1 MEEGRLIFTIQNDT
15 LKVIS
20 INLDE
25 LRVPI
30 SFKEYFNQY
39 ISKDILFILDE
50 NYNENTI
57 LNFILNEREFGTITF
72 NGNNNEYVY
81 KFTLYS
87 RNESKTTIT
96 IDRYYSAKNVEVT
109 YDFLTGVYSRNYLVS
124 EIQKHLDKGYNFN
137 SYIIIIDLDNY
148 KQINDTFG
156 HLVGDLCLKKIISD
170 VKLVF
175 KNHLVG
181 RYGGDEFLIYVK
193 DVTFDE
199 LHALIEEALKIE
211 FKYTKGI
218 KSSDAVTISIGIS
231 KEIGNRDNL
240 DELVEEADEALY
252 KCKRLGKNLGSF
264 YKGKIYVG
272 PKNNKALRKKTRIS
286 SSYTFKE
293 EIRRKKVLFYTLFI
307 SLSAFFVALSLTIN
321 IVYNLNISSQ
331 ADSIASSLMHQQ
343 SSDVADKTKKEI
355 EYVYARLYGATKFID
370 NVEASTLEEFYSS
383 AITKTEEFVDINHA
397 GIILNNGNAYYK
409 YKDEL
414 RLYNLT
420 NKAINTIENLNN
432 KIACAERVQFADQD
446 VIMISTP
453 YDKEVSFGSNR
464 ASILGI
470 FSYYNIEEAR
480 QNIFDSLRVDTTK
493 YLSIITSDGSK
504 ILDTQVTNDLSIF
517 QDLTNVLNVYK
528 NDKNQ
533 YEKLVNYIDNDSSN
547 VELFDINRR
556 KYYFFIKDIEKVE
569 NWKILYVVSY
579 SDILFYIGNLVRL
592 SEVSMLTVSVTT
604 IVLVLFVLSLYYRI
618 KMKSFIAKFVDPLT
632 GIINEHRFVIDAK
645 EAIKKRPGDWYII
658 YINIAHFKFIN
669 NQIGSN
675 KTDALIKDIA
685 LYLSKN
691 IKENEMVSREFNDRF
706 MLLLKCETLGIC
718 KERISKLLDVL
729 TDEIPSKYDVKL
741 IMSAGIY
748 NFENQD
754 ETTYLAIDKARIAA
768 ESVYIGRKPYYLCVF
783 DTEMEQKSEM
793 DNYIEQAKEFALQNN
808 KFKVYYQGIYDPKI
822 KEFIGCE
829 ALVRWKDDKYG
840 FINTQ
845 YFIDLFENDG
855 FILKLDLFVFE
866 TVLKDLSERINRN
879 EKVIPISVNLSRRHF
894 HIDNFLDEYEEL
906 MNKYNVDGKYLD
918 FEITESVILNERI
931 NLENIITKIHSFGST
946 VSIDDFGS
954 GFSNLNM
961 INKVD
966 FDYLKLDK
974 KLFVGK
980 SYFDDN
986 SKRILEMV
994 CKLIKSLGK
1003 KTICEG
1009 VESKKQATFLKS
1021 IGCDYIQ
1028 GYYYS
1033 KPCEK
1038 EEFPKQ
1044 FEENKK

>member
-1 MEEGRLIFTIQNDT
+1 MKEGRLIFTIQNDT
-15 LKVIS
+15 HRVIS

-25 LRVPI
+25 LRIPL
-30 SFKEYFNQY
+30 SFSEYFNQY
-39 ISKDILFILDE
+39 INKDIFFVKDE
-50 NYNENTI
+50 NYNEKTI
-57 LNFILNEREFGTITF
+57 LDFILNEPEFGSITF
-72 NGNNNEYVY
+72 DGNNDEYVY

-87 RNESKTTIT
+87 RTEAKTTVT
-96 IDRYYSAKNVEVT
+96 IDRYYSAKNAEVT

-124 EIQKHLDKGYNFN
+124 EIKKSLDKEFNFN

-156 HLVGDLCLKKIISD
+156 HLVGDLCLKKIVSD

-175 KNHLVG
+175 KNHLLG

-193 DVTFDE
+193 DVTPGE
-199 LHALIEEALKIE
+199 LHALIEEALNIE

-218 KSSDAVTISIGIS
+218 KSSDAVTISLGIS
-231 KEIGNRDNL
+231 KEIGNRSSL

-264 YKGKIYVG
+264 YKGKIFVG
-272 PKNNKALRKKTRIS
+272 PKNNKAHRKKTRIA

-293 EIRRKKVLFYTLFI
+293 EIRRKKALFYALFI
-307 SLSAFFVALSLTIN
+307 SLSALFVISTLTIN
-321 IVYNLNISSQ
+321 IVYNANISSQ

-343 SSDVADKTKKEI
+343 SSDVSDKVKKEI
-355 EYVYARLYGATKFID
+355 EYVYSRLDSATRIIKGI
-370 NVEASTLEEFYSS
+370 ETSTIEEYYRSV
-383 AITKTEEFVDINHA
+383 IQETEEFVDINHA
-397 GIILNNGNAYYK
+397 GILLDNGNTYYK

-420 NKAINTIENLNN
+420 NKAINTIDKLTRDLS
-432 KIACAERVQFADQD
+432 CAERVQFADED
-446 VIMISTP
+446 IIMISIP
-453 YDKEVSFGSNR
+453 YKKTVTFGSDR
-464 ASILGI
+464 ANILGI
-470 FSYYNIEEAR
+470 FSYFSIEEAR
-480 QNIFDSLRVDTTK
+480 KNIFDSLNTDTQK

-504 ILDTQVTNDLSIF
+504 ILDTVVTENLSIF

-533 YEKLVNYIDNDSSN
+533 YDKLVDYMDNDSSN
-547 VELFDINRR
+547 VELFNVNRR
-556 KYYFFIKDIEKVE
+556 KYYFFIKDIGINE

-579 SDILFYIGNLVRL
+579 SEILFYIGNLVRL
-592 SEVSMLTVSVTT
+592 SEVSMLIVSVVT
-604 IVLVLFVLSLYYRI
+604 IVLVLSILSLYYRI
-618 KMKSFIAKFVDPLT
+618 KMRSFIAEFVDPLT
-632 GIINEHRFVIDAK
+632 GVINEHRFAIDAK
-645 EAIKKRPGDWYII
+645 EAIKKRPGDWYIV
-658 YINIAHFKFIN
+658 YINIAHFKFVN
-669 NQIGSN
+669 NQLGIN
-675 KTDALIKDIA
+675 KTDSLIKDIA
-685 LYLSKN
+685 AYLSKN

-718 KERISKLLDVL
+718 KERISKLLDAL
-729 TDEIPSKYDVKL
+729 TNEVPSKYDVKL
-741 IMSAGIY
+741 TMSAGIY

-754 ETTYLAIDKARIAA
+754 EATYLAIDKARMA
-768 ESVYIGRKPYYLCVF
+768 EETVYIGRKPYYLCVF

-808 KFKVYYQGIYDPKI
+808 KFEVYYQGIYDPK
-822 KEFIGCE
+822 ERRFIGAE

-840 FINTQ
+840 QINTQ

-866 TVLKDLSERINRN
+866 TVLKDLRERLNRN
-879 EKVIPISVNLSRRHF
+879 EEIAPVSINLSRRHF

-906 MNKYNVDGKYLD
+906 MNKYDIEGKYLD

-931 NLENIITKIHSFGST
+931 NLDNIIDKIHSFGST

-954 GFSNLNM
+954 GLSNLSM

-974 KLFVGK
+974 KLFLGK
-980 SYFDDN
+980 TYFDDN
-986 SKRILEMV
+986 SKRIIEMV

-1009 VESKKQATFLKS
+1009 VESKKQTNFLKS

-1033 KPCEK
+1033 KPANK
-1038 EEFPKQ
+1038 EDFIKQ
-1044 FEENKK
+1044 LEENRK

>member
-15 LKVIS
+15 HRVIS

-25 LRVPI
+25 LRIPL
-30 SFKEYFNQY
+30 SFSEYFNQY
-39 ISKDILFILDE
+39 INKDILFVKDE
-50 NYNENTI
+50 NYNEKTI
-57 LNFILNEREFGTITF
+57 LNFILNEPEFGSITF
-72 NGNNNEYVY
+72 DGNNDEYVY

-87 RNESKTTIT
+87 RTEAKTTVT
-96 IDRYYSAKNVEVT
+96 IDRYYSVKNAEVT

-124 EIQKHLDKGYNFN
+124 EIKKSLDKEFNFN

-156 HLVGDLCLKKIISD
+156 HLVGDLCLKKIVSD

-175 KNHLVG
+175 KNHLLG

-193 DVTFDE
+193 DVTSDE

-211 FKYTKGI
+211 FEYTRGI
-218 KSSDAVTISIGIS
+218 KSSDAVTISLGIS
-231 KEIGNRDNL
+231 KEIGNRSSL

-264 YKGKIYVG
+264 YKGKIFVG
-272 PKNNKALRKKTRIS
+272 PKNNKALRKKTRIA

-293 EIRRKKVLFYTLFI
+293 EIRRKRALFYTIFI
-307 SLSAFFVALSLTIN
+307 SLSAIFVITTLTIN
-321 IVYNLNISSQ
+321 IVYNANISSQ
-331 ADSIASSLMHQQ
+331 ADSIASSLMYQQ
-343 SSDVADKTKKEI
+343 SSDVSDKVKKEI
-355 EYVYARLYGATKFID
+355 EYVYSRLDSATRIIKGI
-370 NVEASTLEEFYSS
+370 ETSTIEEYYRSV
-383 AITKTEEFVDINHA
+383 IQETEEFADINHA
-397 GIILNNGNAYYK
+397 GIILDNGNAYYK

-420 NKAINTIENLNN
+420 NKAINTIDKLTRDLS
-432 KIACAERVQFADQD
+432 CAERVQFADED
-446 VIMISTP
+446 IIMISIP
-453 YDKEVSFGSNR
+453 YKKTVTFGSDR
-464 ASILGI
+464 ANILGI
-470 FSYYNIEEAR
+470 FSYFSIEEAR
-480 QNIFDSLRVDTTK
+480 KNIFDSLNTDTQK

-504 ILDTQVTNDLSIF
+504 ILDTVVTENLSVF

-533 YEKLVNYIDNDSSN
+533 YDKLADYMENDSSN
-547 VELFDINRR
+547 VELFNVNRR
-556 KYYFFIKDIEKVE
+556 KYYFFIKDIGINE

-579 SDILFYIGNLVRL
+579 SEILFYIGNLVRL
-592 SEVSMLTVSVTT
+592 SEVSMLIVSVVT
-604 IVLVLFVLSLYYRI
+604 IVLVLSILSLYYRI
-618 KMKSFIAKFVDPLT
+618 KMRSFIAEFVDPLT
-632 GIINEHRFVIDAK
+632 GVINEHRFAIDAK
-645 EAIKKRPGDWYII
+645 EAIKKRPGDWYIV
-658 YINIAHFKFIN
+658 YINIAHFKFVN
-669 NQIGSN
+669 NQLGLN
-675 KTDALIKDIA
+675 KTDSLIKDIA
-685 LYLSKN
+685 AYLSKN

-718 KERISKLLDVL
+718 KERISKLLDAL
-729 TDEIPSKYDVKL
+729 TNEVPSKYDVKL
-741 IMSAGIY
+741 TMSAGIY

-754 ETTYLAIDKARIAA
+754 EATYLAIDKVRMAA
-768 ESVYIGRKPYYLCVF
+768 ETVYIGRKSYYLCVF

-808 KFKVYYQGIYDPKI
+808 KFEVYYQGIYDPK
-822 KEFIGCE
+822 ERRFIGAE

-840 FINTQ
+840 QINTQ

-866 TVLKDLSERINRN
+866 TALKDLRERLNRN
-879 EKVIPISVNLSRRHF
+879 EEIAPVSINLSRRHF

-906 MNKYNVDGKYLD
+906 MNKYDIEGKYLD

-931 NLENIITKIHSFGST
+931 NLDNIIDKIHSFGST

-954 GFSNLNM
+954 GFSNLCM

-974 KLFVGK
+974 KLFLGK
-980 SYFDDN
+980 TYFDDN
-986 SKRILEMV
+986 SKRIIEMV

-1009 VESKKQATFLKS
+1009 VESKKQTNFLKS

-1033 KPCEK
+1033 KPANK
-1038 EEFPKQ
+1038 EDFIKQ
-1044 FEENKK
+1044 LEENRK